1 MYYPDCTTHPDVG
14 DNTCEQDG
22 TRSSLRS
29 ARTGLETGVN
39 RLTPVNITIHHTIQY
54 QRTRTRR
61 LFPGP
66 ALHSRREPR
75 FGGALLAH
83 LRETRNVDPKADL
96 LEWAPAF
103 SIAASHPKGS
113 ASRICNSR
121 SL

>member
-1 MYYPDCTTHPDVG
+1 MRKYIETVLASFVPDCG
-14 DNTCEQDG
+14 ENG
-22 TRSSLRS
+22 S
-29 ARTGLETGVN
+29 GNKWVN

-66 ALHSRREPR
+66 ALHSRREPH